1 MSFWGELDCPRWL
14 LYLKNNEWYGGLI
27 DLEGLSVLGAKLRAK
42 RRVGPN
48 THTCVCVLQTLAHS
62 VPCACLG
69 EVCLLRR
76 LARTGMLDQQCISI
90 ANLGSMLPEA
100 KLTTHNKDVVSLLV
114 GSLLGDG
121 YAEKRNGGVRFIL
134 QQESRN
140 VGYIMWFY
148 KYLAERGYCKERE
161 PRREKRIGKGG
172 KIRYFYRMRTYTY
185 NNLIWLYEMF
195 YDELGKKV
203 IKEEI
208 LDYMDPLCLG
218 KWIMDDAG
226 QGRLGLSGRIRKDR
240 AGKVSAGMKLAT
252 NGFERG
258 EVEKLS
264 EILNMKYK
272 LRTRLHKDGD
282 RAVIYVPKESMGT
295 LAGIVK
301 EVIHPTMKY
310 KLNGYL

>member
-1 MSFWGELDCPRWL
+1 MEDLQMSFWGELDCPRWL
-14 LYLKNNEWYGGLI
+14 LYLKNNEWYGGLGIRRMEGLI

-42 RRVGPN
+42 RRVGP
-48 THTCVCVLQTLAHS
+48 
-62 VPCACLG
+62 
-69 EVCLLRR
+69 
-76 LARTGMLDQQCISI
+76 
-90 ANLGSMLPEA
+90 
-100 KLTTHNKDVVSLLV
+100 HNKDVVSLLV

-195 YDELGKKV
+195 YDESGKKV

-208 LDYMDPLCLG
+208 SDYMDPLCLG
-218 KWIMDDAG
+218 IWIMDD
-226 QGRLGLSGRIRKDR
+226 

-282 RAVIYVPKESMGT
+282 RAVIYVPKESMGI

>member
-1 MSFWGELDCPRWL
+1 MEDLQMSFWGELDCPRWL
-14 LYLKNNEWYGGLI
+14 LYLKNNEWYGGLGIRRIEELI
-27 DLEGLSVLGAKLRAK
+27 DLEGQSVLGAKLRAK
-42 RRVGPN
+42 RRVGPHQN
-48 THTCVCVLQTLAHS
+48 KPLQEEYS
-62 VPCACLG
+62 
-69 EVCLLRR
+69 
-76 LARTGMLDQQCISI
+76 SW
-90 ANLGSMLPEA
+90 PEG
-100 KLTTHNKDVVSLLV
+100 NKDVVSLLV

-121 YAEKRNGGVRFIL
+121 YAAKRNGGVRFIL

-148 KYLAERGYCKERE
+148 KYLAEKGYCKERE

-172 KIRYFYRMRTYTY
+172 KIRYFYRERTYTY

-195 YDELGKKV
+195 YDESGKKV

-208 LDYMDPLCLG
+208 SDYMDPLCLG
-218 KWIMDDAG
+218 IWIMDD
-226 QGRLGLSGRIRKDR
+226 

-264 EILNMKYK
+264 EIINMKYK